1 MCFTKLLYTCLVIF
15 FEREREYRS
24 CLVSFLSFPELFPA
38 LYSAK
43 EIGNLLSIWLGTEIF
58 NPCPDC
64 FCLLNLRVSSA
75 ISTISSGFSFF
86 FHFQT
91 HFLVSSCKPFNP
103 LINSLLHYLFLDRL
117 FCIDL
122 LIMETAFESGN
133 NF

>member
-24 CLVSFLSFPELFPA
+24 CLISLLSFPELFPA

-86 FHFQT
+86 FHFQA
-91 HFLVSSCKPFNP
+91 HFLVSSCKSFNP
-103 LINSLLHYLFLDRL
+103 LLIKFTIALF
-117 FCIDL
+117 F
-122 LIMETAFESGN
+122 SGSFVLYRSFN
-133 NF
+133 NGDGI